1 MCGVAKP
8 QQKLRTCPPKD
19 ESGLTGSKFEQF
31 TTEPSISHHRYSL
44 NISKDLK
51 PKKTPYQTRS
61 ACGPRVPHVTLKEVV
76 SVKSACVCGDRKVIG
91 VRNFWER
98 SAEDLRDNDV
108 SFNRL
113 MLIILEVT
121 QETFPS
127 YAYHHMQIVVQ
138 APLIP
143 IHVYQG
149 FCLQTDKLRYF
160 SGGKSILLW
169 WLLLNPWLSRNFR
182 L

>member
-19 ESGLTGSKFEQF
+19 EIGLTGSKLEQF

-44 NISKDLK
+44 NISKDLT

-76 SVKSACVCGDRKVIG
+76 SVKSACVCGDRKFIG

-98 SAEDLRDNDV
+98 SAEDLGDNDV

-113 MLIILEVT
+113 MLIILVVT

-127 YAYHHMQIVVQ
+127 YAYHPY
-138 APLIP
+138 ANCCPSP
-143 IHVYQG
+143 IDSYPRVPR
-149 FCLQTDKLRYF
+149 F
-160 SGGKSILLW
+160 
-169 WLLLNPWLSRNFR
+169 LSPDR
-182 L
+182 

>member
-19 ESGLTGSKFEQF
+19 ESGLTGSKLEQF

-44 NISKDLK
+44 NISKDLT

-76 SVKSACVCGDRKVIG
+76 SVKSACVCGDRKFIG

-98 SAEDLRDNDV
+98 SAEDLGDNDDL
-108 SFNRL
+108 SMKSERMYSRRWL
-113 MLIILEVT
+113 
-121 QETFPS
+121 QDR
-127 YAYHHMQIVVQ
+127 
-138 APLIP
+138 IP
-143 IHVYQG
+143 TKIPDFAG
-149 FCLQTDKLRYF
+149 CRKL
-160 SGGKSILLW
+160 
-169 WLLLNPWLSRNFR
+169 P
-182 L
+182 